1 MFEYIGEMSKDY
13 IYAVTP
19 LLEDAL
25 TDRDL
30 VHRQTAS
37 AAIKHLSL
45 GVHGLNCEDSLIHL
59 LNFVW
64 PNIFEQSPHVINAV
78 TEAIE
83 GLRVSLGA
91 GQILMYTL
99 QGLFHPARR
108 VHFNGFNSRFE
119 NATGNSI
126 TFCMWANKRPW
137 WPSDPYWSTW
147 RPTEATLPL
156 KST

>member
-25 TDRDL
+25 TDRDM

-45 GVHGLNCEDSLIHL
+45 GVHGLNCEDSLLHL

-99 QGLFHPARR
+99 
-108 VHFNGFNSRFE
+108 
-119 NATGNSI
+119 
-126 TFCMWANKRPW
+126 
-137 WPSDPYWSTW
+137 
-147 RPTEATLPL
+147 
-156 KST
+156 

>member
-13 IYAVTP
+13 IYAITP

-37 AAIKHLSL
+37 TAVKHLSL
-45 GVHGLNCEDSLIHL
+45 GVHGLNCEDSLVHI

-64 PNIFEQSPHVINAV
+64 PNIFEVSPHVINAV
-78 TEAIE
+78 CEAIE

-91 GQILMYTL
+91 GVVLMYVL
-99 QGLFHPARR
+99 
-108 VHFNGFNSRFE
+108 
-119 NATGNSI
+119 
-126 TFCMWANKRPW
+126 
-137 WPSDPYWSTW
+137 
-147 RPTEATLPL
+147 
-156 KST
+156 